1 MDTSKQAVFE
11 DVRPAAAGQDL
22 FTTSLQ
28 HILAELERL
37 DQLIRAQVSR
47 ARALQK
53 VEHEFQGLCIS
64 DEEVDALLDGNL
76 GEDSSFILG
85 DRATHT
91 VIHPDNSFYVALI
104 HPGNTNPRRT
114 GGERWS
120 ACDRGAVR
128 DIMGSDWPYYQGRAA
143 VAAT

>member
-53 VEHEFQGLCIS
+53 VEHEF
-64 DEEVDALLDGNL
+64 
-76 GEDSSFILG
+76 
-85 DRATHT
+85 
-91 VIHPDNSFYVALI
+91 
-104 HPGNTNPRRT
+104 
-114 GGERWS
+114 
-120 ACDRGAVR
+120 
-128 DIMGSDWPYYQGRAA
+128 
-143 VAAT
+143 